1 MVEGE
6 SGAAETKDIT
16 RKMELRLG
24 LEWLINESERIGN
37 SGGGVERE
45 EGTQTGRKRNT
56 TKPRAILL
64 RDRNLLI
71 FTIFGHF

>member
-6 SGAAETKDIT
+6 SGAAEIKDIT

-56 TKPRAILL
+56 TKPRVILL
-64 RDRNLLI
+64 KDRNLLI
-71 FTIFGHF
+71 FTILGHF